1 MEERGD
7 LLGAEVQLGR
17 RGFLAGATAAAAV
30 GAGCMP
36 GNRQLLEM
44 QAEALPIQEEEKA
57 AKRPNV
63 LLIVTDDH
71 PKHAAWA
78 LRKTRKW
85 LAKGGVEYVHG
96 HTTTPLCAP
105 ARASIFSGRYA
116 HNHGVRDNHQKL
128 AFDQD
133 ATIQRHLRDAGYRNG
148 MFGKY
153 LNEWRIASPPEHFED
168 FAVLSPVGYVDGRFN
183 HNGRIAK
190 LPGYTTHRIRDF
202 ARDFIRRGKTDPR
215 PWFAYVAPYGS
226 HAPFTPE
233 ERYKDARVPAWSG
246 RPSMAEAD
254 ESDKPAYLRDADVSK
269 TRGQTIRRQQMRTLL
284 SVDDAVQALRDE
296 LEATGQ
302 LDNTLVIFIGDNGFL
317 WADYGWARKSV
328 PYRPAIEVPFFLSWP
343 AGGLASGTKDR
354 RLVANIDISAT
365 VLDAAGIK
373 PRTPQDGRSLLRRGS
388 RDHLLVEFW
397 RRGVDPRLPHSWAS
411 YVTRTEQY
419 TEYYDLRTN
428 ASGRPVGS
436 GKVLFREYYDLVKD
450 PYQLV
455 NKLHGASRAQEKD
468 WGIPA
473 LASRLS
479 ASRTV

>member
-1 MEERGD
+1 M
-7 LLGAEVQLGR
+7 
-17 RGFLAGATAAAAV
+17 
-30 GAGCMP
+30 
-36 GNRQLLEM
+36 
-44 QAEALPIQEEEKA
+44 
-57 AKRPNV
+57 

-71 PKHAAWA
+71 PKHATWA

-85 LAKGGVEYVHG
+85 LAKEGVEYVHG

-116 HNHGVRDNHQKL
+116 HNHGVRDN
-128 AFDQD
+128 
-133 ATIQRHLRDAGYRNG
+133 YRNWSSTRKPRSRSTSG
-148 MFGKY
+148 T
-153 LNEWRIASPPEHFED
+153 RATATACSASSSTSGG
-168 FAVLSPVGYVDGRFN
+168 SPARRSTSRTSPCSAPSATSTAGSTTTGRSP
-183 HNGRIAK
+183 K

-202 ARDFIRRGKTDPR
+202 ARDFIRKGKSDSR
-215 PWFAYVAPYGS
+215 PWFAYVAPYAS

-233 ERYKDARVPAWSG
+233 ERYKNARVPAWSG
-246 RPSMAEAD
+246 RPSMSEAD
-254 ESDKPAYLRDADVSK
+254 QRDKPAYLREANVSK
-269 TRGQTIRRQQMRTLL
+269 ARGQTIRRQQMRSLL
-284 SVDDAVQALRDE
+284 SVDDTVQALHDE
-296 LEATGQ
+296 LKATGQ

-317 WADYGWARKSV
+317 WADHGWARKSV
-328 PYRPAIEVPFFLSWP
+328 PYRPAIEVPFYLSWP

-365 VLDAAGIK
+365 VLDAVGIR

-411 YVTRTEQY
+411 YVTKTEQY

-428 ASGRPVGS
+428 ASGKPVGS

-455 NKLHGASRAQEKD
+455 NKLHGASRAEEKA

-473 LASRLS
+473 MASRLS